1 MAAIAVE
8 LKLECRYCGSPIPLN
23 AVSPKILCYHC
34 LTLISISKESWK
46 EILGEICRRVFDENE
61 NRLTFTGNMIPFYV
75 EGNVCMRLYGK
86 EEPMNL
92 NRKPI
97 PMKHALEH
105 LQDNLFS
112 MQGQT
117 VFIRPIPKEYSSFLK
132 SATHFVG
139 EDETQIHRNQN
150 SEIKNPTS
158 SDLVVFT
165 CPSCGGALKIDG
177 TKRILECTY
186 CKVNVYIPDALW
198 FRFHPSKLT
207 RRWYIWFGE
216 SYPK

>member
-8 LKLECRYCGSPIPLN
+8 LKLECRYCGNPVPLN
-23 AVSPKILCYHC
+23 ALSSSVLCYHC
-34 LTLISISKESWK
+34 LTVISISKASWR
-46 EILGEICRRVFDENE
+46 EILGEICRRVLDENDD
-61 NRLTFTGNMIPFYV
+61 RLTITGNVIPFYV
-75 EGNVCMRLYGK
+75 EGNVCVRLYGR
-86 EEPMNL
+86 EEPKTFK
-92 NRKPI
+92 RKQI

-105 LQDNLFS
+105 LQDNIFNLNDEK
-112 MQGQT
+112 
-117 VFIRPIPKEYSSFLK
+117 VYIRQVPKEYSSFLR
-132 SATHFVG
+132 SATHLVG
-139 EDETQIHRNQN
+139 EDETQIHKNQN
-150 SEIKNPTS
+150 SEMKNPTS

-165 CPSCGGALKIDG
+165 CPACGGALNIDG
-177 TKRILECTY
+177 TKRILECNY